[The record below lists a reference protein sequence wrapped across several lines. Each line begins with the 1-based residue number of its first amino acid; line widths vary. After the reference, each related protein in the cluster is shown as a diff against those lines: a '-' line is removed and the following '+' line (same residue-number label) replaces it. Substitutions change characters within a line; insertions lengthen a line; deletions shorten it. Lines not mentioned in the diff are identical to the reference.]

1 MWHFGRD
8 ASIEYSGEK
17 FEMTFS
23 LATGILIRVYSKQ
36 MKGKK
41 TNIRLERQE
50 YPNIP
55 LVDAIEA
62 RILYWKYFVMKQ
74 CEGCIENKKQ
84 ILPKHLH

>member
-17 FEMTFS
+17 FEMTFL

-50 YPNIP
+50 YPDIP
-55 LVDAIEA
+55 LVDAIES
-62 RILYWKYFVMKQ
+62 RINSIGNTL
-74 CEGCIENKKQ
+74 E
-84 ILPKHLH
+84 

>member
-50 YPNIP
+50 YPDIP

-62 RILYWKYFVMKQ
+62 RLNST
-74 CEGCIENKKQ
+74 ENNEYME
-84 ILPKHLH
+84 